1 MQACTDTRDMLQDNP
16 DAPADPNT
24 LSSAIRFDLGERVG
38 LNESGLAPAI
48 EGKDAAGR
56 RRSPAKIKIDLEAQY
71 QVDLEKLNSRYAT
84 RMDGVAARVKPVAVR
99 RKEALARMD
108 DLRAIVRRTNPVMD
122 EAGIDALIEAV
133 VIKAY
138 GDLADANMAR

>member
-1 MQACTDTRDMLQDNP
+1 MQTCTDTRDMLQGN
-16 DAPADPNT
+16 PADPNT
-24 LSSAIRFDLGERVG
+24 LPPAIRFDLGERAG
-38 LNESGLAPAI
+38 LIRSGLPAGT
-48 EGKDAAGR
+48 EGKDTAGR
-56 RRSPAKIKIDLEAQY
+56 RRSPAKIKTDLEAQY
-71 QVDLEKLNSRYAT
+71 QADLEKLNSRYAT

-122 EAGIDALIEAV
+122 EAGIDALISAA
-133 VIKAY
+133 ITKAY